1 MPINQCGTPAT
12 HYSNTI
18 RRKIVGMN
26 YKLNV
31 ANRTSLYT
39 AREKREMRLQTPRS
53 STHVHMRQI
62 YIILIYS
69 SNALMH
75 HFSELIQLYINQ
87 LSSVD
92 LAARLLPIIFHPH
105 PFERR
110 RLKTKG
116 ENARQRSTVA

>member
-1 MPINQCGTPAT
+1 
-12 HYSNTI
+12 
-18 RRKIVGMN
+18 
-26 YKLNV
+26 
-31 ANRTSLYT
+31 
-39 AREKREMRLQTPRS
+39 
-53 STHVHMRQI
+53 MRQI
-62 YIILIYS
+62 YIILIYG
-69 SNALMH
+69 SNTLMH

-116 ENARQRSTVA
+116 ENAGQRSTNAYRKKISVGLAFGYTSIIVGIAIKDIGSIMGDMSAAYCSGISKSAVY